1 MAYYDGHLVA
11 YYTISNAVLRK
22 EYLQTHRSFTKLGEY
37 RVEGI
42 PAISIGRLAVDIK
55 WQCKGVGRMIIQ
67 RIAMYALD
75 SSKYSGTRLPIIQ
88 AKQDAFDFYKK
99 LGFEFVEDTK
109 REKQRFKARGTRTM
123 FFDIKAL
130 DYLRTH

>member
-1 MAYYDGHLVA
+1 MAFYDGHLVA

-22 EYLQTHRSFTKLGEY
+22 EYLHKHRSFTKLGEY

-42 PAISIGRLAVDIK
+42 PAISIGRLAVEMK
-55 WQCKGVGRMIIQ
+55 WQCMGIGRMIIQ

-75 SSKYSGTRLPIIQ
+75 SSKYSGTRLLIVQ
-88 AKQDAFDFYKK
+88 AKQEAFEFYKK